1 MEQSALLLRLNVPDR
16 NIGFALNEMQH
27 ADFQSLLDL
36 MFSSMLGRIRLI
48 KHVNS
53 ILEEAF
59 GQR

>member
-1 MEQSALLLRLNVPDR
+1 
-16 NIGFALNEMQH
+16 MQH
-27 ADFQSLLDL
+27 VDFQNLLDL